1 MAIIFNIDE
10 ALSLSAFNVLQEPI
24 KMMLDNQKEAFE
36 KESLIN
42 KVFAMHTLD
51 AYQEEYRTRTSMGN
65 YEPGYDMEPAKL
77 SDFKEGYS
85 KIWKSTTWRN
95 SFVISKQAVED
106 NQMMTIS
113 TDAMGFVKSYGRTR
127 EIFAFGM
134 LAGALT
140 GSYTQG
146 KFTFDCRGMDTT
158 DGSLEGTKQLFFTK
172 DHLPPVTTGRTEKQ
186 SNKFHCHVDLT
197 APNAHLKI
205 LNIVGYVENQ
215 MINYTDY
222 DGNPTPMAPTTLLV
236 PNHYAFRNALLA
248 GLKTQYTEVLG
259 NNGLNMEFGKWTVLT
274 TPYLNNLKG
283 FSNADQAFIM
293 IDPAANKENL
303 GAVFIDRVPL
313 EVSSWF
319 DQPNEA
325 NVWKGRARYS
335 AGFGDFR
342 SMAYVHCGADQMDA
356 LYDTGA
362 KRGGTYN
369 TTDIPEADVAPA
381 GLGVVVQNTSTNPVQ
396 TKTVT

>member
-158 DGSLEGTKQLFFTK
+158 DGSLEGTKQLFFTN
-172 DHLPPVTTGRTEKQ
+172 DHRPPVTTGRTEKQ

-356 LYDTGA
+356 LYDTGS
-362 KRGGTYN
+362 KSGDTYN

>member
-356 LYDTGA
+356 LYDTGV
-362 KRGGTYN
+362 KNGGTYN

>member
-36 KESLIN
+36 KESLIS

-362 KRGGTYN
+362 KNGGTYN

>member
-36 KESLIN
+36 KESLIS

-146 KFTFDCRGMDTT
+146 KFTFDCLGMDTK
-158 DGSLEGTKQLFFTK
+158 DGTLEGAKQLFFTK
-172 DHLPPVTTGRTEKQ
+172 DHLPPVTTGRTENRAI
-186 SNKFHCHVDLT
+186 SSTATLT
-197 APNAHLKI
+197 LR
-205 LNIVGYVENQ
+205 LL
-215 MINYTDY
+215 
-222 DGNPTPMAPTTLLV
+222 TLTS
-236 PNHYAFRNALLA
+236 R
-248 GLKTQYTEVLG
+248 
-259 NNGLNMEFGKWTVLT
+259 
-274 TPYLNNLKG
+274 
-283 FSNADQAFIM
+283 FST
-293 IDPAANKENL
+293 
-303 GAVFIDRVPL
+303 
-313 EVSSWF
+313 SS
-319 DQPNEA
+319 
-325 NVWKGRARYS
+325 V
-335 AGFGDFR
+335 
-342 SMAYVHCGADQMDA
+342 M
-356 LYDTGA
+356 
-362 KRGGTYN
+362 
-369 TTDIPEADVAPA
+369 
-381 GLGVVVQNTSTNPVQ
+381 
-396 TKTVT
+396 

>member
-342 SMAYVHCGADQMDA
+342 PMAYVHCGADQMDA

-362 KRGGTYN
+362 KNGGTYN

>member
-362 KRGGTYN
+362 KNGGTYN

>member
-172 DHLPPVTTGRTEKQ
+172 DHLPPITTGRTEKQ

-356 LYDTGA
+356 LYDTGS
-362 KRGGTYN
+362 KTGGTYN

>member
-36 KESLIN
+36 KESLIS

-172 DHLPPVTTGRTEKQ
+172 DHLPPITTGRTEKQ

-362 KRGGTYN
+362 KNGGTYN

>member
-36 KESLIN
+36 KESLIS

-158 DGSLEGTKQLFFTK
+158 NGSLEGTKQLFFTN

-222 DGNPTPMAPTTLLV
+222 DGNPTPMTPTTLLV

-342 SMAYVHCGADQMDA
+342 PMAYVHCGADEMDA
-356 LYDTGA
+356 LYATGA
-362 KRGGTYN
+362 KSGGTYN
-369 TTDIPEADVAPA
+369 TTNIPEADVAPA

>member
-172 DHLPPVTTGRTEKQ
+172 DHLPPITTGRTEKQ

-362 KRGGTYN
+362 KNGGTYN

>member
-36 KESLIN
+36 KESLIS

-146 KFTFDCRGMDTT
+146 KFMFDCRGMDTT

-222 DGNPTPMAPTTLLV
+222 DGNPTPMTPTTLLV

-342 SMAYVHCGADQMDA
+342 PMAYVHCGANEMDA
-356 LYDTGA
+356 LYDTGV
-362 KRGGTYN
+362 KSTGTYN

>member
-36 KESLIN
+36 KESLIS

-172 DHLPPVTTGRTEKQ
+172 DHLPPITTGRTEKQ

-342 SMAYVHCGADQMDA
+342 PMAYVHCGADQMDA

-362 KRGGTYN
+362 KNGGTYN

>member
-36 KESLIN
+36 KESLIS

-146 KFTFDCRGMDTT
+146 KFTFDCRGLDTT

-172 DHLPPVTTGRTEKQ
+172 DHLPPITTGRTEKQ

-342 SMAYVHCGADQMDA
+342 PMAYVHCGADEMDA
-356 LYDTGA
+356 LYDTGS
-362 KRGGTYN
+362 KSGGTYN

>member
-1 MAIIFNIDE
+1 
-10 ALSLSAFNVLQEPI
+10 
-24 KMMLDNQKEAFE
+24 
-36 KESLIN
+36 
-42 KVFAMHTLD
+42 
-51 AYQEEYRTRTSMGN
+51 MGN

-146 KFTFDCRGMDTT
+146 KFTFDCLGMDTK
-158 DGSLEGTKQLFFTK
+158 DGTLEGAKQLFFTK

-222 DGNPTPMAPTTLLV
+222 DGNPTPMTPTTLLV
-236 PNHYAFRNALLA
+236 PNHYAFRNALLT

-342 SMAYVHCGADQMDA
+342 PMAYVHCGADDMDA

-362 KRGGTYN
+362 KSGGTYN
-369 TTDIPEADVAPA
+369 TTNIPEADVAPA

>member
-36 KESLIN
+36 KESLIS

-158 DGSLEGTKQLFFTK
+158 DGTLEGTKQLFFTK

-222 DGNPTPMAPTTLLV
+222 DGNPTPMTPTTLLV

-342 SMAYVHCGADQMDA
+342 PMAYVHCGADDMDA

-362 KRGGTYN
+362 KSGGTYN
-369 TTDIPEADVAPA
+369 TTNIPEADVAPA